1 MFRLAIVVGL
11 AVFVGRSIGDEP
23 EKTWQIR
30 GQVVDEAGRPVED
43 FEAGFIWS
51 SNGKQWDE
59 AGAPVKYGPDELGK
73 FWKEEGVPAAWPKW
87 MAKRLPG
94 GKFEITIEDRP
105 RVAIFATDKSHTR
118 GGYVAVEKKPR
129 VDGITIKL
137 VPLTRVHGKI
147 FCADAGLTPD
157 WTMAGVHVVG
167 DRENYLQFTMCGS
180 IRGEF
185 AFRLPPGK
193 YDLDVYS
200 GSPDARMPKPHERKA
215 KDAPADMPPYLS
227 GIRIDVP
234 AKGELDLGTLNVQ
247 LPRDKDGVPHSYAM
261 FYGKEPP
268 KLEITDARGVAKSV
282 KLSDFGGKWVL
293 VDFWALW
300 CGPCVGRSLPDL
312 TKFYEKHA
320 ADRGRFEILAVCN
333 TQEEK
338 AQTIAA
344 FDALAKPIAEKF
356 WGGKQLPYPVLIDGE
371 AKTSTMY
378 GIQHW
383 PTVLLIDPEGHLVKN
398 GDETRLEKELG
409 KNSRRLAGSSLYGA
423 DHHLP
428 RWVDPDRSAHWSSQQ
443 AKTKWMAAHGGG
455 RRFSNSCG
463 RNDCDYLGE

>member
-1 MFRLAIVVGL
+1 MYKL
-11 AVFVGRSIGDEP
+11 AVVVCLALLVGGVLADQRE
-23 EKTWQIR
+23 ETWEVH
-30 GQVVDEAGRPVED
+30 GQVVDEEGRPVED
-43 FEAGFIWS
+43 FQAGTFWS

-59 AGAPVKYGPDELGK
+59 AGAPIKTGSDDLGK
-73 FWKEEGVPAAWPKW
+73 LWKEEGVLAAWPKW
-87 MAKRLPG
+87 MAERLPG
-94 GKFEITIEDRP
+94 GQFKIIVEYRP

-129 VDGITIKL
+129 IDGITIKL

-157 WTMAGVHVVG
+157 WTMAGVHLLA
-167 DRENYLQFTMCGS
+167 DRENYLRFTMCGS
-180 IRGEF
+180 MRGEF
-185 AFRLPPGK
+185 GFLLPPGK

-215 KDAPADMPPYLS
+215 KDAPADMPAYLS
-227 GIRIDVP
+227 GIRIEVP
-234 AKGELDLGTLNVQ
+234 TKGELDLGTLNVQ

-268 KLEITDARGVAKSV
+268 ALQITDARGVAKNV
-282 KLSDFGGKWVL
+282 KLSDYHGKWVL

-300 CGPCVGRSLPDL
+300 CGPCVARSLPDL
-312 TKFYEKHA
+312 TKFYEQHA
-320 ADRGRFEILAVCN
+320 ADRERFEILAVCN

-344 FDALAKPIAEKF
+344 YDALAAPIMKEH

-371 AKTSTMY
+371 GQTSTMY

-409 KNSRRLAGSSLYGA
+409 K
-423 DHHLP
+423 
-428 RWVDPDRSAHWSSQQ
+428 
-443 AKTKWMAAHGGG
+443 K
-455 RRFSNSCG
+455 
-463 RNDCDYLGE
+463 